1 MSPLQED
8 EMKGKSKIIIISILL
23 IASFAYLV
31 FLGMKE
37 GSMYYLEVSEFV
49 EQAEELGARK
59 VRVNG
64 EIVKDTLNFDSK
76 AIKLVFTLKDIKG
89 SQILNVVYK
98 GAPPDLIEEEG
109 VTLVAEGSYDKKQN
123 IFVSQKLLV
132 KCPSKY
138 EKKEDNV

>member
-1 MSPLQED
+1 MR
-8 EMKGKSKIIIISILL
+8 GKSKVIVISILL
-23 IASFAYLV
+23 IASFSYLV

-49 EQAEELGARK
+49 EKADQLGEAR

-64 EIVKDTLNFDSK
+64 EIVKNSLNFDSE
-76 AIKLVFTLKDIKG
+76 AIRLVFTLKDTEG
-89 SQILNVVYK
+89 PQVLNVVYR

-109 VTLVAEGSYDKKQN
+109 VTLVAEGSYDKSEN
-123 IFVSQKLLV
+123 VFVSKKLLV

-138 EKKEDNV
+138 EKKEDNA

>member
-1 MSPLQED
+1 
-8 EMKGKSKIIIISILL
+8 MKGKSKIIIISILL

-89 SQILNVVYK
+89 SQILNVV
-98 GAPPDLIEEEG
+98 
-109 VTLVAEGSYDKKQN
+109 
-123 IFVSQKLLV
+123 
-132 KCPSKY
+132 
-138 EKKEDNV
+138 

>member
-1 MSPLQED
+1 
-8 EMKGKSKIIIISILL
+8 MKGKSKIIIISILL
-23 IASFAYLV
+23 MASFVYLV

-37 GSMYYLEVSEFV
+37 GTMYYLEVSEFV

-76 AIKLVFTLKDIKG
+76 AIMLVFTLKDIKG
-89 SQILNVVYK
+89 PQILKVVYK

-109 VTLVAEGSYDKKQN
+109 VTLVAEGFYDKKQN
-123 IFVSQKLLV
+123 IFVSKRLLV

>member
-8 EMKGKSKIIIISILL
+8 EMRGKSKIIVISVLL
-23 IASFAYLV
+23 LASFSYLI

-37 GSMYYLEVSEFV
+37 GTMYYLEVSEFV
-49 EQAEELGARK
+49 EQAEELGGRK

-64 EIVKDTLNFDSK
+64 EIVKDTFNFDSE
-76 AIKLVFTLKDIKG
+76 AIRLVFTLKDTKG
-89 SQILNVVYK
+89 PQVLNVVYR

-109 VTLVAEGSYDKKQN
+109 VTLVAEGSYDKRQN
-123 IFVSQKLLV
+123 IFVSKKLLV

-138 EKKEDNV
+138 EKKADKA

>member
-8 EMKGKSKIIIISILL
+8 EMRGKSKIIVISILL
-23 IASFAYLV
+23 IASFSYLI

-37 GSMYYLEVSEFV
+37 GTMYYLEVSEFV
-49 EQAEELGARK
+49 EQAEQLGERK

-76 AIKLVFTLKDIKG
+76 TIMLVFTLKDTKG
-89 SQILNVVYK
+89 PQILNVVYR

-109 VTLVAEGSYDKKQN
+109 VTLVAEGSYDRKRN
-123 IFVSQKLLV
+123 IFVSKKLLV

-138 EKKEDNV
+138 EKKEDNA

>member
-1 MSPLQED
+1 
-8 EMKGKSKIIIISILL
+8 
-23 IASFAYLV
+23 
-31 FLGMKE
+31 
-37 GSMYYLEVSEFV
+37 VSECV

-76 AIKLVFTLKDIKG
+76 AINLVFTLKDIKG
-89 SQILNVVYK
+89 PQILNVVYK